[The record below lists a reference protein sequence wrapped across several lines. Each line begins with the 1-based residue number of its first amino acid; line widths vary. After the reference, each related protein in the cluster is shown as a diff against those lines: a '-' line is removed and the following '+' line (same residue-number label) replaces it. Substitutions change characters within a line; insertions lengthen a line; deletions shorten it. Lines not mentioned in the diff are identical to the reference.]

1 MKIPSFLILI
11 TGMLALLLPAHRG
24 VAQDDALVF
33 STINRAP
40 FSLQTMDGHE
50 GFSIDLMRAI
60 ASDLGREVEFQTVGT
75 FPDMLD
81 RVIRQ
86 DVDGAIAN
94 ISITSAREE
103 QIDFSQPIFESGL
116 KILVP
121 VDDGTPS
128 ILRALLTRDILY
140 AVLIALGML
149 FGGGFLMWLFERRKQ
164 PYFDRPLREAMFP
177 SFWWALNLVV
187 NGGFEERM
195 PQSRPGRIF
204 SVMLVV
210 ASLFV
215 VSVFV
220 AQITA
225 AVTVEALQENIDSV
239 NDLDGRHIGT
249 VRNSTAA
256 GLLTT
261 RDLSFSAFDDPGQ
274 MFAAFETGGLD
285 ALVFDAPI
293 LAYYAT
299 MEGRGKARLLPRN
312 YRPENYG
319 IALPENSALREPINQ
334 ALLRLRE
341 NGTYDDL
348 IDKWFGNSYR
358 P

>member
-1 MKIPSFLILI
+1 
-11 TGMLALLLPAHRG
+11 
-24 VAQDDALVF
+24 
-33 STINRAP
+33 
-40 FSLQTMDGHE
+40 
-50 GFSIDLMRAI
+50 
-60 ASDLGREVEFQTVGT
+60 
-75 FPDMLD
+75 
-81 RVIRQ
+81 
-86 DVDGAIAN
+86 
-94 ISITSAREE
+94 
-103 QIDFSQPIFESGL
+103 
-116 KILVP
+116 
-121 VDDGTPS
+121 
-128 ILRALLTRDILY
+128 
-140 AVLIALGML
+140 
-149 FGGGFLMWLFERRKQ
+149 
-164 PYFDRPLREAMFP
+164 
-177 SFWWALNLVV
+177 
-187 NGGFEERM
+187 
-195 PQSRPGRIF
+195 
-204 SVMLVV
+204 MLVV

-274 MFAAFETGGLD
+274 MFAAFEAGGLD